1 MNRAALAAL
10 ALTGAGV
17 LFWRSRQGGQTAQA
31 AQPRPMTGAE
41 WLDNQRGGAQGTLA
55 ILQGGGQSA
64 PNEGG
69 DMGYNFNPLFGWA
82 VDKIGG
88 LFGGGNSRKV
98 DDQSQGGSFF
108 GALLDGPAV
117 PPRALPESNGGG
129 RSSGFVGGL
138 LDLIGQAEAPG
149 GYNQVYGGSK
159 IQTPRPITTMSVR
172 GVLAWQ
178 DSSVAAGSASSAV
191 GRYQIIRDTLRG
203 LVSQGVLSIN
213 ETFDPE
219 AQDRA
224 AVALMEE
231 KGLSR
236 YQSGQLTREA
246 FAQGLSETW
255 AGLPAFTRDSRGRA
269 AAGQSYYAGDGL
281 NRATATQS
289 QVVNA
294 LNRIR
299 GGA

>member
-10 ALTGAGV
+10 ALTGAGF

-41 WLDNQRGGAQGTLA
+41 WLENQRGGAQGTLA

-69 DMGYNFNPLFGWA
+69 DMGYNFKPLFGWA
-82 VDKIGG
+82 VDQIGG
-88 LFGGGNSRKV
+88 LFGG
-98 DDQSQGGSFF
+98 DEQSPQGTIF
-108 GALLDGPAV
+108 DGPDV
-117 PPRALPESNGGG
+117 PPRTLPESNGGG

-149 GYNQVYGGSK
+149 GYDQVYGGSK
-159 IQTPRPITTMSVR
+159 IQPPRPITTMSVR
-172 GVLAWQ
+172 EVLAWQ

-191 GRYQIIRDTLRG
+191 GRYQIIRGTLRG
-203 LVSQGVLSIN
+203 LVSQRVLSIN
-213 ETFDPE
+213 ETFDAE

-224 AVALMEE
+224 GVALMEE

-236 YQSGQLTREA
+236 YQSGQISEEA
-246 FAQGLSETW
+246 FAQGLSKTW
-255 AGLPAFTRDSRGRA
+255 AGLPAFTRDRKGRTA
-269 AAGQSYYAGDGL
+269 SGQSYYAGDGL
-281 NRATATQS
+281 NRATVTQS
-289 QVVNA
+289 QVRNA
-294 LNRIR
+294 INRIR